1 MSQFEPQF
9 EPLPTDAEE
18 YIEALN
24 RGNAFF
30 IRGELDEAI
39 AAFTEAIQIDPGRSL
54 AYYSR
59 LAAHYASGNE
69 ALGGADLETAERL
82 DRPGR

>member
-1 MSQFEPQF
+1 MSRF

-18 YIEALN
+18 YLEALN

-30 IRGELDEAI
+30 VRGEFDEAI
-39 AAFTEAIQIDPGRSL
+39 AAFTEAIEIDPERSL

-59 LAAHYASGNE
+59 LAGHYANGDE
-69 ALGGADLETAERL
+69 ALGDADLETAERL
-82 DRPGR
+82 DRPSE

>member
-1 MSQFEPQF
+1 MSPF

-18 YIEALN
+18 YLEALN

-30 IRGELDEAI
+30 VRGEFDEAI
-39 AAFTEAIQIDPGRSL
+39 AAFTEAIEIDPEHSL

-59 LAAHYASGNE
+59 LAAHYANGDE
-69 ALGGADLETAERL
+69 ALGNLDLETAERF
-82 DRPGR
+82 DRPSE

>member
-1 MSQFEPQF
+1 MSQL

-18 YIEALN
+18 YLEALN

-30 IRGELDEAI
+30 VRGEFDEAI
-39 AAFTEAIQIDPGRSL
+39 AAFTEAIQIDPRRSL

-59 LAAHYASGNE
+59 LAAHYAHGDE
-69 ALGGADLETAERL
+69 ALGNADLETAERL
-82 DRPGR
+82 DRSGA

>member
-1 MSQFEPQF
+1 MSDI

-18 YIEALN
+18 YLEALN

-30 IRGELDEAI
+30 VRGEFAEAI
-39 AAFTEAIQIDPGRSL
+39 AAFTEAIEIDSNRSL

-59 LAAHYASGNE
+59 CAAHYASGDE
-69 ALGGADLETAERL
+69 ARSEADRMSAERL
-82 DRPGR
+82 ETTSGR